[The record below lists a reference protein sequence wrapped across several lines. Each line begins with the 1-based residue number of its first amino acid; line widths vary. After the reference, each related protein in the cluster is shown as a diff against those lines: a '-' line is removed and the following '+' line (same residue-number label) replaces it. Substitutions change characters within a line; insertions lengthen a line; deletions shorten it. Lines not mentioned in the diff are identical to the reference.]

1 MYPLT
6 TLLNALDTAFEGSM
20 STNTRPA
27 VGAERLPRADILEG
41 EKDFRIVMD
50 MPGVRNSD
58 LEISLEDDT
67 LSVKAERNSVIPEAY
82 LARRRELLDKVV
94 LRRSFSLGTAVDSQH
109 IEANLQDGV
118 LTLSLPKNEKSLPR
132 RIEVK

>member
-6 TLLNALDTAFEGSM
+6 TLLNALDTALEGST
-20 STNTRPA
+20 SACTQPA
-27 VGAERLPRADILEG
+27 AGAERLPRADILEG

-67 LSVKAERNSVIPEAY
+67 LSVKAERNAVVPEAY
-82 LARRRELLDKVV
+82 RARRRELLDKMV
-94 LRRSFSLGTAVDSQH
+94 LRRSFTLGAAVDTEH
-109 IEANLQDGV
+109 IQAILQDGV
-118 LTLSLPKNEKSLPR
+118 LTLTLPRSEKSLPR
-132 RIEVK
+132 RIEVT

>member
-6 TLLNALDTAFEGSM
+6 TLFNALDTAFEGSR
-20 STNTRPA
+20 TAGTCPA
-27 VGAERLPRADILEG
+27 ASAERLPRADILES

-67 LSVKAERNSVIPEAY
+67 LNVKAERNTPVPEEY
-82 LARRRELLDKVV
+82 KPRRREMLDKVV
-94 LRRSFSLGTAVDSQH
+94 LRRSFTLGTAVDTDH
-109 IEANLQDGV
+109 IQANLQDGV
-118 LTLSLPKNEKSLPR
+118 LMLTLPKSEKSLPR

>member
-6 TLLNALDTAFEGSM
+6 TLFNALDNALEGSM
-20 STNTRPA
+20 TANAWPA
-27 VGAERLPRADILEG
+27 VGAERQPRADILEG

-58 LEISLEDDT
+58 LELSLEDDT
-67 LSVKAERNSVIPEAY
+67 LNVKAER
-82 LARRRELLDKVV
+82 LAAVPADYKPRRRELLDKVV
-94 LRRSFSLGTAVDSQH
+94 LRRSFNLGNAVDADGIQ
-109 IEANLQDGV
+109 ANLQDGI
-118 LTLSLPKNEKSLPR
+118 LTITLPKSQKSLPR